1 MKKWLHIPSLRLAE
15 IVPSYKKRKKSLKEN
30 YRPVNIL
37 PNLSKIYEQIKNAQT
52 KSFLKLDFLSISV
65 DFAKGSVQNNVL
77 QQCPKNG
84 KRYQRCEPFK
94 NKMQVK
100 PYHMFFSI
108 NLSDTF
114 RSTGWRE
121 GAGKNFELF
130 S

>member
-15 IVPSYKKRKKSLKEN
+15 IVPSYKKRKKSLKE
-30 YRPVNIL
+30 
-37 PNLSKIYEQIKNAQT
+37 NLSKIYEQIKNAQT